1 MHFSGADQDI
11 NNIKGFME
19 NTLKFLCKVVK
30 DPKKD
35 ELMKALE
42 ETATHLNNNARD
54 YYCFTFFIMG
64 HGNQVSKVKKEI
76 S

>member
-1 MHFSGADQDI
+1 
-11 NNIKGFME
+11 ME
-19 NTLKFLCKVVK
+19 NTLKFRCKVVK

-35 ELMKALE
+35 ELMGVLE
-42 ETATHLNNNARD
+42 DTATHLNDNARD

-64 HGNQVSKVKKEI
+64 HGNQVSK